1 MALLFN
7 HLSKR
12 FKPSLRAF
20 SSNSDGSKNGSESS
34 RSGHT
39 NQGERTKA
47 KKEKYTGRL
56 FDPDLFESPYK
67 DINKFYYLLPDI
79 PLNYI
84 RYNPENSSY
93 ELKTIKSTEHFA
105 HKRVVLLGFVGAFIP
120 ECTNIFLPSWARAF
134 KRYQTEFDMDEF
146 VAVSTNDVYVM
157 QAFAKNMNLKE
168 NMSYIADSNLALTR
182 ALEKAADLSD
192 IQFGIRSER
201 YTGFLINNKVT
212 SIHQCAYN
220 HLFYVEAMGP
230 EYIEKIAKDPFIK
243 PRFFFK

>member
-1 MALLFN
+1 MALLFT

-20 SSNSDGSKNGSESS
+20 SSNSGGSNSDSGSSES
-34 RSGHT
+34 GHKS
-39 NQGERTKA
+39 QGERQKA

-56 FDPDLFESPYK
+56 FDPDLFDSPYK
-67 DINKFYYLLPDI
+67 NINKFYYPMPDI

-120 ECTNIFLPSWARAF
+120 ECTDIFLPSWARAF
-134 KRYQTEFDMDEF
+134 KRYQNEFDMDEF

-157 QAFAKNMNLKE
+157 QAFAKKMDLKE
-168 NMSYIADSNLALTR
+168 NMSYIADNNLALTT
-182 ALEKAADLSD
+182 ALEKVADLSD
-192 IQFGIRSER
+192 IQYGLRSER

-220 HLFYVEAMGP
+220 RLFYVEAMGP
-230 EYIEKIAKDPFIK
+230 EYIEKIAKDPYIK
-243 PRFFFK
+243 PRFFLK

>member
-20 SSNSDGSKNGSESS
+20 SSNTGGSNNDSGS
-34 RSGHT
+34 SGSGQT
-39 NQGERTKA
+39 KQGERSKA

-56 FDPDLFESPYK
+56 FDADLFESPYK
-67 DINKFYYLLPDI
+67 DINKFYYLMPDI

-84 RYNPENSSY
+84 HYNPENSSY

-120 ECTNIFLPSWARAF
+120 ECTDIFLPSWAWAF
-134 KRYQTEFDMDEF
+134 KRYQKEFDMDEF

-157 QAFAKNMNLKE
+157 QAFAKKMDLKE
-168 NMSYIADSNLALTR
+168 NMSYIADTNLALTT
-182 ALEKAADLSD
+182 ALEKVADLSD
-192 IQFGIRSER
+192 IQFGLRSER

-220 HLFYVEAMGP
+220 HLFYVESMGP
-230 EYIEKIAKDPFIK
+230 EYIEKIAKDPYIK
-243 PRFFFK
+243 PRFFLK